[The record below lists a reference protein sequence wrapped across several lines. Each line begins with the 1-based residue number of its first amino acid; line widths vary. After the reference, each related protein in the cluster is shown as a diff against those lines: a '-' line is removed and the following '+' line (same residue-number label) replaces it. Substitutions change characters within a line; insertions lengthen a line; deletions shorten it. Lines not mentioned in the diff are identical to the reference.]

1 MKLSPKDEIGL
12 VLKNEVP
19 SRFIFAPNYWQ
30 WFAHHKNHGIL
41 PEEIRHCDTQLDMIS
56 FLGADV
62 FSRNIYCKQDEA
74 WIGGICDEYLE
85 DGEIVTSIEPDGS
98 NKTISRE
105 YRFTS
110 GKLSEKLTYVFD
122 ESTIVQKDFLVTDYK
137 EQNSLF
143 EQLVASRKWKFNKA
157 KYEKVC
163 QEVGE
168 RGVNIVGD
176 LFSPLKMLHFTM
188 GPINSVYFLLE
199 NPDFAK
205 RVLDL
210 HEKAMLDLAAQCV
223 QNGVPVI
230 MSMDN
235 LDTIFHP
242 PHFVEAYSASFYEKA
257 SAVCHENGARFFI
270 HACGNQKENLKLIS
284 SLNVDG
290 LEGFAFPPIGNIEL
304 DEAAQWT
311 HDKFIITG
319 GISAI
324 ETRDLKTKKEIFNYV
339 ENLFTRM
346 KPYKNRFIF
355 SASCNTAINAS
366 WETIK
371 HFRDAWLEY
380 RDL

>member
-1 MKLSPKDEIGL
+1 MKQDTKSIIES
-12 VLKNEVP
+12 VLRNETP
-19 SRFIFAPNYWQ
+19 SRFIFGPNYWQ

-41 PEEIRHCDTQLDMIS
+41 PEEIKHCVTQLDMINY
-56 FLGADV
+56 LGADV

-74 WIGGICDEYLE
+74 WIGGICDEYFE
-85 DGEIVTSIEPDGS
+85 GGEVITSTGSDGR
-98 NKTISRE
+98 NKIINKE
-105 YRFTS
+105 YHFRN
-110 GKLSEKLTYVFD
+110 GKLSERLMYVFD
-122 ESTIVQKDFLVTDYK
+122 ESTIVQKDFLITDYM
-137 EQNSLF
+137 EQSSLF
-143 EQLVASRKWKFNKA
+143 EQFVAARKWKFNKA
-157 KYEKVC
+157 KYEQVC
-163 QEVGE
+163 KDVGE
-168 RGVNIVGD
+168 RGVVIVGD
-176 LFSPLKMLHFTM
+176 LFSPLKMLHFAM

-199 NPDFAK
+199 QPEFS
-205 RVLDL
+205 RRLLDM
-210 HEKAMLDLAAQCV
+210 HEQAMLDLALQCV
-223 QNGVPVI
+223 TNGVPVI

-235 LDTIFHP
+235 LDTVFHP
-242 PHFVEAYSASFYEKA
+242 PDFVEAYSASFYEKA
-257 SAVCHENGARFFI
+257 SRICHENGARFFI

-284 SLNVDG
+284 SLKVDG

-304 DEAAQWT
+304 DEAAQMT

-324 ETRDLKTKKEIFNYV
+324 ETRDLKTRKEVFFYV
-339 ENLFTRM
+339 KDLFTRM